1 LRYNTIICETNLRE
15 FAKSAAKKGMKKGQ
29 ATFIAPLQPLT
40 LAPFPSWGI

>member
-1 LRYNTIICETNLRE
+1 VESA
-15 FAKSAAKKGMKKGQ
+15 AKKTLAPPSAKKGMKKGQ